1 VQNSSQGSR
10 YRQLREQLPS
20 HAAAIKAIHY
30 LALLVYRLLTR
41 GEAWVDHGA
50 AKYEQ
55 QRSAWELANLKSKTA
70 GQRLPAGSPYFRQ
83 LSWSPSAVQ
92 T

>member
-1 VQNSSQGSR
+1 MG
-10 YRQLREQLPS
+10 
-20 HAAAIKAIHY
+20 HY

-50 AKYEQ
+50 TKYEQ
-55 QRSAWELANLKSKTA
+55 RRSAGELANLKSKARAKGFQLVPLTS
-70 GQRLPAGSPYFRQ
+70 GQ
-83 LSWSPSAVQ
+83 LSWSPSAVP